1 MTEILLVEVDDCLSN
16 AMARYLRD
24 NGYDPSIEKDLSR
37 APDTILATQ
46 PAAVLIDLTPPS
58 RNGFDVCRAVR
69 PHYSGLI
76 CMISGHCEDVDQILA
91 LELGADDYI
100 AKPISPRVLLARL
113 RALLRRRD
121 EAANC
126 PMCFG
131 ELLIDVSAREVTVGG
146 KRVELTTAEFDLL
159 VVLASHAG
167 QVLEREALLRA
178 LRGIDFDGT
187 DRSIDA
193 RVSRLRRKLGDGPE
207 PHHIKTV
214 RNRGYLFSR
223 SGWN

>member
-1 MTEILLVEVDDCLSN
+1 VTDILLVEADDCLSK
-16 AMARYLRD
+16 AMAQHLRD
-24 NGYDPSIEKDLSR
+24 HGYDPTIEPDGAR
-37 APDTILATQ
+37 AADTILATQ
-46 PAAVLIDLTPPS
+46 PAAVLIDLTPPN
-58 RNGFDVCRAVR
+58 RNGFEVCRAVR

-76 CMISGHCEDVDQILA
+76 CMISGHVDDIDQILA
-91 LELGADDYI
+91 LELGADDYVS
-100 AKPISPRVLLARL
+100 KPISPRVLLARL
-113 RALLRRRD
+113 RALLRRRAM
-121 EAANC
+121 ETNC

-146 KRVELTTAEFDLL
+146 KRIDLTTAEFDLL

-167 QVLEREALLRA
+167 QVLERDALLRA

-223 SGWN
+223 TGWD

>member
-16 AMARYLRD
+16 AMAGYLRD
-24 NGYDPSIEKDLSR
+24 NGYYPAIEKDVAR
-37 APDTILATQ
+37 AADTILATQ
-46 PAAVLIDLTPPS
+46 PAAVLIDVTPPS

-69 PHYSGLI
+69 PHYSGAI
-76 CMISGHCEDVDQILA
+76 CMISGHSEDVDQILA
-91 LELGADDYI
+91 LELGADDYLP
-100 AKPISPRVLLARL
+100 KPISPRVLLARL

-121 EAANC
+121 GAANC

-131 ELLIDVSAREVTVGG
+131 GLLIDVSAREVTVAG
-146 KRVELTTAEFDLL
+146 KRIDLTTAEFDLL

-167 QVLEREALLRA
+167 EVLERDALLRA

-193 RVSRLRRKLGDGPE
+193 RVSRLRRKLGDGPD

-223 SGWN
+223 SGWD

>member
-1 MTEILLVEVDDCLSN
+1 MTGILLVEVEDCLSR
-16 AMARYLRD
+16 AMAQYLRD
-24 NGYDPSIEKDLSR
+24 NGYDPSIEKDGTR
-37 APDTILATQ
+37 AADTILATQ
-46 PAAVLIDLTPPS
+46 PAAVLLDMTPPC

-69 PHYSGLI
+69 PHYTGLI
-76 CMISGHCEDVDQILA
+76 CMISGHNEDIDQILG
-91 LELGADDYI
+91 LELGADDYV

-113 RALLRRRD
+113 RALLRRQVS
-121 EAANC
+121 AANC

-131 ELLIDVSAREVTVGG
+131 ELVIDVSAREVTVGG
-146 KRVELTTAEFDLL
+146 KRIELTTAEFDLL

-193 RVSRLRRKLGDGPE
+193 RVSRLRRKLGDGPD

-223 SGWN
+223 NGWD

>member
-1 MTEILLVEVDDCLSN
+1 MTNILLVDVDDCLSHP
-16 AMARYLRD
+16 MAQYLREH
-24 NGYDPSIEKDLSR
+24 GFEPSIESDGTR
-37 APDTILATQ
+37 AADTILATQ
-46 PAAVLIDLTPPS
+46 PAAVLLDLTPPC
-58 RNGFDVCRAVR
+58 RKGFDVCRAVR
-69 PHYSGLI
+69 PHYAGLI
-76 CMISGHCEDVDQILA
+76 CMLSGHCEDIDQILA
-91 LELGADDYI
+91 LEMGADDYV
-100 AKPISPRVLLARL
+100 AKPIAPRVLLARL
-113 RALLRRRD
+113 RALLRRRATA
-121 EAANC
+121 EHC

-131 ELLIDVSAREVTVGG
+131 ELRIDVSAREVTVGG
-146 KRVELTTAEFDLL
+146 KRIDLTTAEFDLL

-167 QVLEREALLRA
+167 EILEREALLRA

-223 SGWN
+223 NGWD